1 MGKMKEFALEQLR
14 RKAEIQWLEA
24 EKNHEISE
32 KQAELDA
39 LKEGMPKTLE
49 ECHENIILLLEQN
62 RILNKKVMKMSSRKE
77 LLKNQCIGFGLGI
90 LASIIASVLIG

>member
-1 MGKMKEFALEQLR
+1 MGKMKEFALEQLQ

-49 ECHENIILLLEQN
+49 ECHDNIILLLDQN
-62 RILNKKVMKMSSRKE
+62 RILNGKIMKMSSRKE
-77 LLKNQCIGFGLGI
+77 MLKNHCVGFGFGI